1 MELQQKEFHMH
12 EQSLTELRK
21 TWAEYWGKKPH
32 NKIGR
37 VMLERSL
44 EFKKWEEEQDISQ
57 NVQNRLNELIKNY
70 RRNPA
75 CFDDQQNILKPGTK
89 IVRTFKGKRHDVTV
103 LAKGFEYRG
112 KHYTSLSQIASE
124 ITGSRWNGWVFFGLK
139 QKQQAS

>member
-1 MELQQKEFHMH
+1 
-12 EQSLTELRK
+12 QSLEELRK
-21 TWAEYWGKKPH
+21 TWARCWGKEPH

-44 EFKKWEEEQDISQ
+44 EFKKWKENHGILPD
-57 NVQNRLNELIKNY
+57 VQIRLDELIKNF

-75 CFDDQQNILKPGTK
+75 CFDEGQNILKPGTK

-103 LAKGFEYRG
+103 LANGFQYHG
-112 KHYTSLSQIASE
+112 KHYTSLSQIASD

-139 QKQQAS
+139 KNNS